1 LSRKAPAI
9 RWERSNEA
17 GCRAADLG
25 GPKSRTKGLTGRG
38 SRSEIVPNEAT
49 MNKRKKVGVI
59 AAADELLQ
67 LAREYDE
74 DLKESGLADLESWQ
88 QEIRDY
94 V

>member
-1 LSRKAPAI
+1 
-9 RWERSNEA
+9 
-17 GCRAADLG
+17 
-25 GPKSRTKGLTGRG
+25 
-38 SRSEIVPNEAT
+38 

>member
-1 LSRKAPAI
+1 
-9 RWERSNEA
+9 
-17 GCRAADLG
+17 
-25 GPKSRTKGLTGRG
+25 
-38 SRSEIVPNEAT
+38 

-88 QEIRDY
+88 QEIREF
-94 V
+94 VRNGTAPSAEAEQQLRAWGESEGLIAKKA